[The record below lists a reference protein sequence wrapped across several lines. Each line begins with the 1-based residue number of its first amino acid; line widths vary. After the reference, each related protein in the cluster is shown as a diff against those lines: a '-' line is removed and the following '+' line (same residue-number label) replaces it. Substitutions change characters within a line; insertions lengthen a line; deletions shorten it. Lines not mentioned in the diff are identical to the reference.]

1 MVLTRRARD
10 PARCAPLQSANA
22 RSRFA
27 KSALQSPNGGCL
39 LCSIPQSVG
48 NWAVHAAGKR
58 HLAAVAAAGQNADGA
73 LDAPLAKK
81 PRLGAS
87 LSPAPATRARSPS
100 PPRMTQTDAM
110 REFRLSKVELSKL
123 NCRLAPNPHRKRGAA
138 MRLFVVSEV
147 AALSFAKHG
156 DTQGLAA
163 AKAKSAARSAKAAA
177 TRAHNDGWRVGA
189 NPATWSVATH
199 DQFTPQFRV
208 AVSTFL
214 LCAHR
219 LRLFGGVDSFAEL
232 SQRVVS
238 LMVTAVPPRPNQLAK
253 KVRQRSTHSHRFL
266 SYEDHYPGDDFDSDE
281 EDGYDFY

>member
-1 MVLTRRARD
+1 M
-10 PARCAPLQSANA
+10 SAH
-22 RSRFA
+22 
-27 KSALQSPNGGCL
+27 QSPNGGCL
-39 LCSIPQSVG
+39 LCSIPHSVG

-58 HLAAVAAAGQNADGA
+58 HQAAVAAAGQNADGA
-73 LDAPLAKK
+73 LDAPPLAKK

-87 LSPAPATRARSPS
+87 PSPAPAARARSPS
-100 PPRMTQTDAM
+100 PPRLTQTDAM
-110 REFRLSKVELSKL
+110 REFRLSKEELNKL

-138 MRLFVVSEV
+138 MRLFLVSEV
-147 AALSFAKHG
+147 EALSMAKHG
-156 DTQGLAA
+156 DTEGLAA
-163 AKAKSAARSAKAAA
+163 AKAKSVARSAKAAA

-199 DQFTPQFRV
+199 DQFTPQFR
-208 AVSTFL
+208 AGVSTFL

-219 LRLFGGVDSFAEL
+219 LRLFGGADSFAEL

-253 KVRQRSTHSHRFL
+253 KVRQRSTHGHRLL
-266 SYEDHYPGDDFDSDE
+266 SYEDYYRGDDDFDSDE